1 MAKARLLYY
10 SMLQYQPETLT
21 LLHQRFDVVE
31 LENPSQDSDDVLAGI
46 EVLLAPLGYFV
57 GPEKIGRCPRLRA
70 IGSNTTGHPHIDVE
84 HARSKGIAVVTL
96 REEREF
102 LDTITPTAELTWGLL
117 IALTRRMLPAVGST
131 QQGRWNRRPFPGRRM
146 LSRMSIGVVGL
157 GRLGFKVAQYAL
169 KFGMEVSYYDPHV
182 TSGYPGLRKK
192 ASLRG
197 LVAGSDVVT
206 VHVPHEKQTE
216 GMFDAEV
223 FDCFRQ
229 GAYFVNTSRS
239 DLVDHAAFLQAL
251 ESGRLAG
258 AAVDVFAGEFA
269 PDFEATFR
277 QHPLWRYAQEHDNL
291 IITPHIGGSTLD
303 AWGETERHT
312 IRRILDI
319 LAEPGG
325 SGGQPGVMPG
335 ESWVL
340 IPARGDSKSIP
351 LKNLA
356 RLNGVPLIDYAIGV
370 ARRTRR
376 VARILCSTDS
386 DEIARHCLA
395 AGIEVDRRPAEL
407 ARDEVATVDVLL
419 EFARRM
425 GVQGPLPE
433 YLVLLEPTSPFVAP
447 EDVEACLAR
456 LDGDP
461 QADSAQ
467 TVTQVSSNSHAYN
480 QRFHDTE
487 GSHFLYPQERK
498 VSVNKQAKPVFFIH
512 GNARVMRVQSLL
524 RTRSIFGL
532 RSLPIEIPKIRAMDV
547 DGQED
552 LLLAEAIITSGLVKE
567 LKLGL

>member
-386 DEIARHCLA
+386 DKIARHCLA